1 MHLVY
6 NLVLCSVDESI
17 EEPEPAGRK
26 IITITLIIILIL
38 IIIIIIIM
46 IIIIII
52 IVLITREISEYLL
65 IPKS

>member
-38 IIIIIIIM
+38 IIIIIII
-46 IIIIII
+46 IITIK
-52 IVLITREISEYLL
+52 VLITREISEYLL

>member
-26 IITITLIIILIL
+26 IITITLIILLIL
-38 IIIIIIIM
+38 IIIIIII
-46 IIIIII
+46 ITIK
-52 IVLITREISEYLL
+52 VLITREISEYLL

>member
-26 IITITLIIILIL
+26 IITITLIILLIL
-38 IIIIIIIM
+38 IIIIIIIT
-46 IIIIII
+46 IK
-52 IVLITREISEYLL
+52 VLITREISEYLL